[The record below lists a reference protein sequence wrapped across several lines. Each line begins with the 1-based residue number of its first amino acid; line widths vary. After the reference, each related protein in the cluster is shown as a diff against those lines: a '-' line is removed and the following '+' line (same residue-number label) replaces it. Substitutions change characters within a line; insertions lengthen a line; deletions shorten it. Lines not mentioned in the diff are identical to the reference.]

1 MLNIKFPTQKAS
13 AIAAL
18 APGESLLF
26 GVNDSTLQLVQ
37 SGIHSTL
44 KKRQLRSK
52 DYTSRKALL
61 LLDEETLPQVVV
73 VLTRVAANGEP

>member
-1 MLNIKFPTQKAS
+1 MYFRFPTQKAS

-18 APGESLLF
+18 APGESLIF

-44 KKRQLRSK
+44 KKRDLPSGGF
-52 DYTSRKALL
+52 TSRKGLL
-61 LLDEETLPQVVV
+61 VLDEHTKPQVVV
-73 VLTRVAANGEP
+73 VLTRLAAAE